1 MNRIK
6 IRRYQETDFDEM
18 CLIHDQARRQELM
31 AANLIDAFKPL
42 KVAAFE
48 EDLFSYNIYMAIIAE
63 KVVGFVAFTD
73 DELAWLYVSPNCQNQ
88 GIGSKLIEFSL
99 NKMKRPAYLEVL
111 AGNPAKRLYL
121 KKGFELL
128 KHETGKMPG
137 NEKFIVEVDV
147 LEYKQV

>member
-31 AANLIDAFKPL
+31 AANLINAFKPL

>member
-6 IRRYQETDFDEM
+6 IRGYQETDFDEM

-48 EDLFSYNIYMAIIAE
+48 EDLFSYNIYVAIIAE

-99 NKMKRPAYLEVL
+99 NKMKQPAYLEVL

-121 KKGFELL
+121 KK
-128 KHETGKMPG
+128 
-137 NEKFIVEVDV
+137 V
-147 LEYKQV
+147 LNC

>member
-6 IRRYQETDFDEM
+6 IRGYQETDFDEM

-48 EDLFSYNIYMAIIAE
+48 EDLFSYNIYVALMAE